1 MKLSFLNFHHA
12 GFKHQSVVKLLGR
25 IAPPSSKND
34 NKDFNADDG
43 AFLRDL
49 ASKISS
55 DPLVHFACVFSALI
69 HDVEH
74 PGVPNS
80 QLVKEKAKIADM
92 FNGKSVAEQNSVV
105 VAWNILLDP
114 KFELLRRTLCPTIEE
129 AKRFRQLVVNAV
141 MATDVM
147 ARDLK
152 AIRDRRWAQ
161 AFASVPLADEAHSVT
176 VNRKATVVI
185 EHLIQASD
193 VCHTMQHW
201 HVYRK
206 WNERLFSEMTKA
218 YVAGRAESNPADN
231 WYRSELGFFDF
242 YIIPLA
248 KKLADC
254 GVFGV
259 SSDEYLNYA
268 RKNRDEW
275 EARGEQ
281 IVCDMV
287 TKYQNEVIKND

>member
-1 MKLSFLNFHHA
+1 LVVSERK
-12 GFKHQSVVKLLGR
+12 KSVVKLLGR
-25 IAPPSSKND
+25 IAPPADSSL
-34 NKDFNADDG
+34 ALDD
-43 AFLRDL
+43 
-49 ASKISS
+49 ISRRITS
-55 DPLVHFACVFSALI
+55 DPLVHFACIFAALI

-74 PGVPNS
+74 PGVPNT
-80 QLVKEKAKIADM
+80 QLVKENAPMAEV
-92 FNGKSVAEQNSVV
+92 FHGKSVAEQNSVV
-105 VAWNILLDP
+105 VAWQLLMQP
-114 KFELLRRTLCPTIEE
+114 KYISLRRALCATQEE
-129 AKRFRQLVVNAV
+129 VKRFRQLVVNAV

-152 AIRDRRWAQ
+152 AIRDRRWVQ
-161 AFASVPLADEAHSVT
+161 AFASAPLQDEEASVAI
-176 VNRKATVVI
+176 NRKVTVVI

-206 WNERLFSEMTKA
+206 WNERLFMEMSQA
-218 YVAGRAESNPADN
+218 YADGRADCNPADT
-231 WYRSELGFFDF
+231 WYQGELGFYDF

-281 IVCDMV
+281 VVSEMV
-287 TKYQNEVIKND
+287 AKYQSHSNADPHVRS

>member
-1 MKLSFLNFHHA
+1 MD
-12 GFKHQSVVKLLGR
+12 
-25 IAPPSSKND
+25 D
-34 NKDFNADDG
+34 NKNEDDE
-43 AFLRDL
+43 AVILREL
-49 ASKISS
+49 ASRISS

-74 PGVPNS
+74 PGIPNA
-80 QLVKEKAKIADM
+80 QLVKENAKIAET
-92 FNGKSVAEQNSVV
+92 FNGRSVAEQNSVV
-105 VAWNILLDP
+105 VAWNLLLEP
-114 KFELLRRTLCPTIEE
+114 KYASLRRTLCATVEE
-129 AKRFRQLVVNAV
+129 ARRFRQLVVNAV

-161 AFASVPLADEAHSVT
+161 AFASVPLADESPSVT
-176 VNRKATVVI
+176 INRKATVVI

-206 WNERLFSEMTKA
+206 WNERLFYEMSHA
-218 YVAGRAESNPADN
+218 YAAGRAEINPADT
-231 WYRSELGFFDF
+231 WYQGELGFFDF
-242 YIIPLA
+242 YVIPLA

-281 IVCDMV
+281 IVCEMV
-287 TKYQNEVIKND
+287 TKCNCEVVNADSSVRL